1 MNQKNNTINKTIF
14 LISSFFIIGIACS
27 QDYWQGIQVPDSIS
41 SIYDIEMSPFG
52 EVILCSNKGLYK
64 SIDDGNSW
72 EHFSDLNKNIIHILY
87 HNDSIMYADAGDHLY
102 KSVDFGQSW
111 DSISF
116 YSSYNI
122 ALKGLL
128 DSLLFRACWGGIYKS
143 SDGGISWDH
152 VHVTYESQCFYDLV
166 EFNGALY
173 SSSIA
178 FMQPEKCGLYRSD
191 DNGDNWYI
199 HSLVNYG
206 ITPLKVDMDNN
217 LMAGVGAQWPAGEYP
232 GLYITENPGISWD
245 NIYSQGEVYSMAID
259 SFGGIYLGLESDV
272 IPEWGVRYSNDGGQ
286 TWENINSGLTY
297 SGYVEDLEVSNN
309 NYIYAILHH
318 YNCDS
323 LYRSINPVVGLD
335 DPIKQYVSRI
345 TFSPNP
351 FYSIIQ
357 LTIFDN
363 IISPVK
369 IDVYDIFG
377 RLIKHFEVE
386 EMSKKHKINI
396 DLRNY
401 PPGIYIIELY
411 NHTFHSTGKVI
422 KSY

>member
-1 MNQKNNTINKTIF
+1 MNQKNKTHIKTIL
-14 LISSFFIIGIACS
+14 LIFSFFTIGIACS
-27 QDYWQGIQVPDSIS
+27 QDYWQGVQVPDSIS
-41 SIYDIEMSPFG
+41 SINDIVISSGG
-52 EVILCSNKGLYK
+52 EVLLCTNKGIFK
-64 SIDDGNSW
+64 SNDEGNSW
-72 EHFSDLNKNIIHILY
+72 EHLGDIYRSISQIVYYNN
-87 HNDSIMYADAGDHLY
+87 SIMYASSGTYFY
-102 KSVDFGQSW
+102 KSIDSGYSW
-111 DSISF
+111 DTICT
-116 YSSYNI
+116 YSSSCPS
-122 ALKGLL
+122 LKILK
-128 DSLLFRACWGGIYKS
+128 DSLLFKACWGGIYKS
-143 SDGGISWDH
+143 SDGGFTWDH
-152 VHVTYESQCFYDLV
+152 VHATYESQCFYDLV

-178 FMQPEKCGLYRSD
+178 FMQPEKCGLYLSD

-245 NIYSQGEVYSMAID
+245 NIYSQGEVYSIAID

-323 LYRSINPVVGLD
+323 LYRSINPIVSIAERKYDLELQ
-335 DPIKQYVSRI
+335 IKSY
-345 TFSPNP
+345 PNP
-351 FYSIIQ
+351 THETLNVVVTGFRGTY
-357 LTIFDN
+357 LYF
-363 IISPVK
+363 
-369 IDVYDIFG
+369 
-377 RLIKHFEVE
+377 
-386 EMSKKHKINI
+386 
-396 DLRNY
+396 
-401 PPGIYIIELY
+401 ELY
-411 NHTFHSTGKVI
+411 NYSGQKLLYQRIKNTGKQI
-422 KSY
+422 KFTVNMSKYPQGIYLITINDGNIHVTNLIIKQ